1 MSKPIDF
8 RPVILAGGSG
18 TRFWPRSRRARAKQ
32 VLALDGE
39 RSMIQQTVERLKPL
53 AGLDKTWII
62 TNEYLAHEIADQL
75 PGLPAEQIVQEPVA
89 RNTAP
94 ACGLAAFLI
103 ERQNPDAVLG
113 IFPSDHVIADEPR
126 FLKALQKG
134 IALAA
139 AGDNIVVLGIE
150 PTARRNRLRLHRD
163 RRPDQGRCPRCT
175 CAALLRSPTRTAPK
189 SLWPPATTT
198 GTRACFC
205 GRRAR
210 WPTPCASTCRRP
222 RRCSKAI
229 AAAYGTPQFDEVFRT
244 LYPKCENISVD
255 YAVLEPRSAK
265 GEHLSHLYCLPA
277 EFSWN
282 DLGSWASLYEYQLET
297 RLRGDAEGNVA
308 DTGGHLAIEASEQ
321 LHLQPQEV
329 RGPGR
334 RGEPGHRGHRRCAA
348 DRPPRPLAGCG
359 QDREGAGTQ
368 RAERADL
375 RVRRISP
382 GGRERKEPR
391 DGAQRNPGKAFQR
404 NPPRPVVAERSGITT
419 HHQDAVARSPC
430 PEAPLGAPAPSC
442 ALYNSWV
449 TQRVLLAGWGGD
461 IARNN

>member
-1 MSKPIDF
+1 MSNTIDF

-39 RSMIQQTVERLKPL
+39 RSMIQQTIERLKPL
-53 AGLDKTWII
+53 ATLEHTWVI
-62 TNEYLAHEIADQL
+62 TNEYLSQEIADQL
-75 PGLPAEQIVQEPVA
+75 PGLPAAQIVQEPVA

-150 PTARRNRLRLHRD
+150 PSRPETGYGYIETGDLISDGSALHVRRFIEKPNLNRAEEFVAAGNYYWNSGMFLWSARTLANAVREHL
-163 RRPDQGRCPRCT
+163 PE
-175 CAALLRSPTRTAPK
+175 TAPLLE
-189 SLWPPATTT
+189 S
-198 GTRACFC
+198 
-205 GRRAR
+205 
-210 WPTPCASTCRRP
+210 
-222 RRCSKAI
+222 I
-229 AAAYGTPQFDEVFRT
+229 AAAYGTPQFEEIFHT
-244 LYPKCENISVD
+244 LYPRCENISVD

-297 RLRGDAEGNVA
+297 RLRGDGDGNVS
-308 DTGGHLAIEASEQ
+308 DTGGHLGIDAANNYIFSPKKFVALVGVENLVIVDTEDALLIAHRDHSQDVGKIVKE
-321 LHLQPQEV
+321 LSSS
-329 RGPGR
+329 GR
-334 RGEPGHRGHRRCAA
+334 
-348 DRPPRPLAGCG
+348 D
-359 QDREGAGTQ
+359 
-368 RAERADL
+368 DL
-375 RVRRISP
+375 V
-382 GGRERKEPR
+382 
-391 DGAQRNPGKAFQR
+391 
-404 NPPRPVVAERSGITT
+404 
-419 HHQDAVARSPC
+419 
-430 PEAPLGAPAPSC
+430 
-442 ALYNSWV
+442 
-449 TQRVLLAGWGGD
+449 
-461 IARNN
+461 